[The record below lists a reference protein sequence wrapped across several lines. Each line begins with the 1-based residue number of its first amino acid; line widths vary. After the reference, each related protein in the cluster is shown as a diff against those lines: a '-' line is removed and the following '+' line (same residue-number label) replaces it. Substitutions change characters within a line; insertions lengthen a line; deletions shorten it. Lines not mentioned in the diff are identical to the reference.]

1 MILWVFRGQERQSH
15 SSFVQEAA
23 TVDFQEVPDVT
34 VEKRNIEHN
43 WCSDFLFIYFLFF
56 GGGMGQEDGSTALK
70 SALQYNWLGL
80 KE

>member
-43 WCSDFLFIYFLFF
+43 WCSDFF
-56 GGGMGQEDGSTALK
+56 
-70 SALQYNWLGL
+70 
-80 KE
+80 

>member
-43 WCSDFLFIYFLFF
+43 WCSDFFLIFFF
-56 GGGMGQEDGSTALK
+56 GGGGWGKKMVQLHSSLHFSIID
-70 SALQYNWLGL
+70 
-80 KE
+80 

>member
-23 TVDFQEVPDVT
+23 TVDFQEVPDVM

-43 WCSDFLFIYFLFF
+43 WCSDFFTIFFNFIFF
-56 GGGMGQEDGSTALK
+56 WGGGKKMVQLHSSLHFSIID
-70 SALQYNWLGL
+70 
-80 KE
+80 

>member
-43 WCSDFLFIYFLFF
+43 WCSDFFWFFFFFL
-56 GGGMGQEDGSTALK
+56 GGMGQEDGSTALK

>member
-43 WCSDFLFIYFLFF
+43 WCSDFFLIFFWFFIFL
-56 GGGMGQEDGSTALK
+56 GGGGKKMVQLHSSLHFSIID
-70 SALQYNWLGL
+70 
-80 KE
+80 

>member
-43 WCSDFLFIYFLFF
+43 WCSDFFLFF
-56 GGGMGQEDGSTALK
+56 FIFWGGGKKMVQLHSSLHFSIID
-70 SALQYNWLGL
+70 
-80 KE
+80 